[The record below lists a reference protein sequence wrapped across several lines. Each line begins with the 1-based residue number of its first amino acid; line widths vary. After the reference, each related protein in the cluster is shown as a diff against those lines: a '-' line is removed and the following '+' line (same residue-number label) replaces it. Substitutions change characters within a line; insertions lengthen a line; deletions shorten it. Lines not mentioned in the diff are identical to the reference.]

1 MIINLLLSEHM
12 SKEFISCFLH
22 VVVSTY
28 QQKNFLT
35 ANTRIQ
41 LSTYLAT
48 VAKSK
53 GTKLIALGGTEN
65 HIHFLLAIPF
75 KLSVE
80 SAILPLKQSST
91 TWLRQNFDTLRSFSW
106 ANGFAAFSISR
117 SQLDSTLLYI
127 QNQEQYHWRKSFQE
141 EYKEFLNY
149 HHLPYNELTLFD
161 E

>member
-1 MIINLLLSEHM
+1 M
-12 SKEFISCFLH
+12 SKEFISCLIH
-22 VVVSTY
+22 VVAGTY
-28 QQKNFLT
+28 RQKNFLT
-35 ANTRIQ
+35 ADVRGQ
-41 LSTYLAT
+41 LSTYLSMVT
-48 VAKSK
+48 KSK
-53 GTKLIALGGTEN
+53 GMKLVALGGTEN
-65 HIHFLLAIPF
+65 HIHFLLALPS

-91 TWLRQNFDTLRSFSW
+91 TWIRQKFEALRSFSW

-127 QNQEQYHWRKSFQE
+127 QNQEQFHWKKSFQE

-149 HHLPYNELTLFD
+149 HHLPFNETTLFD